1 MFSWCANF
9 SVNCHYP
16 LQDSTCSRASTS
28 ATPTTLCFKINL
40 FLWTVFEK
48 FITTSFIPTQKST
61 PPNLQNSVF
70 SCCGIARFTAVRDP
84 TVKSLEMIIW
94 WSNNNQPLSVCTF
107 PCLSVFLFSFDFSVF
122 LVFCLSVCLSVFLN
136 DGGGRWRQGVR
147 EGRVRATVSPK
158 LPAMH
163 HTSTFSASTLL

>member
-94 WSNNNQPLSVCTF
+94 WSNNNQPLSVCLF
-107 PCLSVFLFSFDFSVF
+107 VRFLVCLSVCFLLLFLSFWFSVF
-122 LVFCLSVCLSVFLN
+122 LSVFQCFLTMEEV
-136 DGGGRWRQGVR
+136 DGGREWGRG
-147 EGRVRATVSPK
+147 E
-158 LPAMH
+158 
-163 HTSTFSASTLL
+163 